1 MRSRTVA
8 LAVRPVPRGSADGA
22 FPSMS
27 LFSASHPMTV
37 FRFAAPRAC
46 AAFLSGAAL
55 LSAMSGAHADTVP
68 DTAPDAAAEASPH
81 TFSANVTL
89 ASEYRYRGLMQTNR
103 RPAIQGGF
111 DYAHSSGF
119 YIGNWNSSISWLDDS
134 NPDVS
139 APIEMDFYAGFKNT
153 VTIAGLEWN
162 YDAGVLQ
169 YYYPGDYP
177 AGFTSPNTTEL
188 YVGAG
193 YGPVFLKYSQSMT
206 NLFGFADSRYSYYV
220 DLSANVPLDFWGLT
234 ANAHVGYQGVK
245 HVDNASYTDWKLGLT
260 KDLGKGFA
268 LAVAYIDTNARRSV
282 YTNAPG
288 RYIGRATAFASL
300 TKTF

>member
-1 MRSRTVA
+1 MKKLA
-8 LAVRPVPRGSADGA
+8 LAV
-22 FPSMS
+22 
-27 LFSASHPMTV
+27 SASAIV
-37 FRFAAPRAC
+37 LCGLAP
-46 AAFLSGAAL
+46 AAFAQSSTQEGGA
-55 LSAMSGAHADTVP
+55 ST
-68 DTAPDAAAEASPH
+68 DAAAAADASPH

-111 DYAHSSGF
+111 DYSHSSGF
-119 YIGNWNSSISWLDDS
+119 YIGNWNSNISWLDNS
-134 NPDVS
+134 NPEVS

-153 VTIAGLEWN
+153 VTIAGLDWN

-177 AGFTSPNTTEL
+177 DGFTRPNTTEL

-220 DLSANVPLDFWGLT
+220 DLSANVPLNFWDLT
-234 ANAHVGYQGVK
+234 VNAHVGYQNVK
-245 HVDNASYTDWKLGLT
+245 HIDSASYTDWKLGLT

-268 LAVAYIDTNARRSV
+268 VAIAYIDTNAHRSV
-282 YTNAPG
+282 YTNTSG
-288 RYIGRATAFASL
+288 RYVGRATAWASI